1 MLCWPRLLAR
11 ALCPFVREAIMAAS
25 FGYRQFV
32 LAVLIGLLILIHWS
46 APKVAFELEL
56 VFALAAV
63 LAPSVEWLGKRLG
76 GHRGVAVAVVSLAV
90 LVGALLLVVFVVP
103 ALVHS
108 VRDIIASIKTQIPAL
123 RQVLEEL
130 MLKLTPYTG
139 EMDLDE
145 GLTKLIEILQK
156 QGASGAALGMLASV
170 SVNVIL
176 GIGQVIVGCVILAIL
191 CSGWDYFVDWAKTLT
206 ARLAPQNAPRVIRI
220 AQSAARHGIAMF
232 RGMGIM
238 AIIFVVSYAVILAVV
253 GLPPGRILLY
263 AIVLG
268 LFSALPGV
276 GGFVSATLSMLIAL
290 SHFSIW
296 DWQGWVLVGSGI
308 LAHFVEAKFLTPRIV
323 GHAIDVPGF
332 VMIGAILSGIT
343 VNGVPGVFQALMLLP
358 VLRALVD
365 EIGCE
370 EGEPIAGKLEPLPAS
385 VTALAPEP
393 PKPSVT
399 QSRHKAK
406 RR

>member
-1 MLCWPRLLAR
+1 
-11 ALCPFVREAIMAAS
+11 MAAT

-32 LAVLIGLLILIHWS
+32 LAVLVGLLIFIHWA

-76 GHRGVAVAVVSLAV
+76 GHRGIAVAVVSFAV
-90 LVGALLLVVFVVP
+90 LIGALLLVVFVVP
-103 ALVHS
+103 ALAHS
-108 VRDIIASIKTQIPAL
+108 LRDIVASVKTQIPAL

-139 EMDLDE
+139 EIDLDE
-145 GLTKLIEILQK
+145 GLSRLVEMLQK
-156 QGASGAALGMLASV
+156 QGVSSAALGMLASV
-170 SVNVIL
+170 SVHAFL

-191 CSGWDYFVDWAKTLT
+191 CSGWDYFVAWAKALV
-206 ARLAPQNAPRVIRI
+206 ARLAPDNAPRVVRI
-220 AQSAARHGIAMF
+220 AESAAVHGIAMF

-238 AIIFVVSYAVILAVV
+238 ALIFVLSYAVILAAV
-253 GLPPGRILLY
+253 GLPPGRVLVY
-263 AIVLG
+263 AVVLG

-276 GGFVSATLSMLIAL
+276 GGFVSATLSILIAL

-296 DWQGWVLVGSGI
+296 AWQGWVLVGSGI
-308 LAHFVEAKFLTPRIV
+308 LAHFVEAKFLTPKIV

-332 VMIGAILSGIT
+332 VMIGAILSGIAI
-343 VNGVPGVFQALMLLP
+343 NGVPGVFQALMLLP
-358 VLRALVD
+358 ILRALID
-365 EIGCE
+365 EIGHE
-370 EGEPIAGKLEPLPAS
+370 AGDTLGS
-385 VTALAPEP
+385 RQEP
-393 PKPSVT
+393 PAAAATPILELGPAEPKPAVT
-399 QSRHKAK
+399 PSRHKAK

>member
-1 MLCWPRLLAR
+1 
-11 ALCPFVREAIMAAS
+11 MAVS

-32 LAVLIGLLILIHWS
+32 LAALIGLLIFIHWS

-76 GHRGVAVAVVSLAV
+76 GHRGIAVGVVSFAV
-90 LVGALLLVVFVVP
+90 LIGALLLVVFVVP

-108 VRDIIASIKTQIPAL
+108 VRDIIASVKTQIPAL

-145 GLTKLIEILQK
+145 GLNKLIEILQK

-176 GIGQVIVGCVILAIL
+176 GMGQVVVGCVILAIL
-191 CSGWDYFVDWAKTLT
+191 CSGWDYFVAWSKALI
-206 ARLAPQNAPRVIRI
+206 ARLAPRNAARVIRI
-220 AQSAARHGIAMF
+220 AQSAATHGLAMF

-238 AIIFVVSYAVILAVV
+238 AIIFVVSYAVILAIV
-253 GLPPGRILLY
+253 GLPPGRILVY
-263 AIVLG
+263 AVVLG

-276 GGFVSATLSMLIAL
+276 GGFVSASLSILIAL

-296 DWQGWVLVGSGI
+296 DWQGWILVGAGI
-308 LAHFVEAKFLTPRIV
+308 LAHFVEAKFLTPKIV

-332 VMIGAILSGIT
+332 IMIGAILSGIAI
-343 VNGVPGVFQALMLLP
+343 NGVPGVFQALMLLP
-358 VLRALVD
+358 ILRALID

-370 EGEPIAGKLEPLPAS
+370 EGELVGSKLEPMPAA
-385 VTALAPEP
+385 VPTLDPAI

-399 QSRHKAK
+399 PSRHKAK

>member
-1 MLCWPRLLAR
+1 
-11 ALCPFVREAIMAAS
+11 MAAT

-32 LAVLIGLLILIHWS
+32 LAVLIALLVYIHWT

-76 GHRGVAVAVVSLAV
+76 GHRGIAVGVVSFAV
-90 LVGALLLVVFVVP
+90 LIGALLLVVFVVP
-103 ALVHS
+103 AMVHS
-108 VRDIIASIKTQIPAL
+108 IREIVASVKTQIPAL

-145 GLTKLIEILQK
+145 SLARLVEILQK
-156 QGASGAALGMLASV
+156 QGASGAALGMLASI
-170 SVNVIL
+170 SVHVIV
-176 GIGQVIVGCVILAIL
+176 GIGQVVVGCVILAIL
-191 CSGWDYFVDWAKTLT
+191 CSGWDYFVAWSKALIT
-206 ARLAPQNAPRVIRI
+206 RLAPVNAPRVVRI
-220 AQSAARHGIAMF
+220 AQSAATHGIAMF

-238 AIIFVVSYAVILAVV
+238 ALIFIFSYAVILTVV
-253 GLPPGRILLY
+253 GLPPGRILVY
-263 AIVLG
+263 AVVLG

-276 GGFVSATLSMLIAL
+276 GGFVSATLSILIAL

-308 LAHFVEAKFLTPRIV
+308 LAHFVEAKFLTPKIV

-343 VNGVPGVFQALMLLP
+343 INGVPGVFQALMLLP
-358 VLRALVD
+358 ILRALLD
-365 EIGCE
+365 EIDCD
-370 EGEPIAGKLEPLPAS
+370 PAS
-385 VTALAPEP
+385 DLGGVKDPPSAAAQLEAAPADTRNGVTA
-393 PKPSVT
+393 
-399 QSRHKAK
+399 SRHKAK